1 MRPFDAIEKFS
12 TASNRAFGVG
22 LNTAYH
28 LRSYFLLSLPMNT
41 TAKRITISIISSIAV
56 FLIAGFIQNNLDS
69 TSASLA
75 TFVVIF
81 IGVSI
86 AAFTSG
92 ASTTRARSVAPRSS
106 SSNSSSSSSS
116 SNSDAE
122 TGSVKWFNVKKGYG
136 FITRDSGDDVFV
148 HYRNIVGDG
157 RRSIADGPRVQ
168 FVVVDGDKG
177 LQADEVEAI

>member
-1 MRPFDAIEKFS
+1 
-12 TASNRAFGVG
+12 
-22 LNTAYH
+22 
-28 LRSYFLLSLPMNT
+28 MNT
-41 TAKRITISIISSIAV
+41 TAKRLTITIISSIVV
-56 FLIAGFIQNNLDS
+56 FLIVSFVKEIDNPTIAN
-69 TSASLA
+69 LA

-81 IGVSI
+81 AGIAF

-92 ASTTRARSVAPRSS
+92 SSATRTRTRAKSNDVSS
-106 SSNSSSSSSS
+106 AASSS

-148 HYRNIVGDG
+148 HYRNIIGDG
-157 RRSIADGPRVQ
+157 RRSIADGQRVS

>member
-1 MRPFDAIEKFS
+1 
-12 TASNRAFGVG
+12 
-22 LNTAYH
+22 
-28 LRSYFLLSLPMNT
+28 MNT

-56 FLIAGFIQNNLDS
+56 FLIIGFVQDNLDS
-69 TSASLA
+69 TSANFA

-81 IGVSI
+81 VGVAI

-92 ASTTRARSVAPRSS
+92 SSTTRARSVAASG
-106 SSNSSSSSSS
+106 SSSSS

-157 RRSIADGPRVQ
+157 RRSIADGQRVQ